1 LRGLSWRTSS
11 LSRKTRERSGIIL
24 RGIPTSRTNGTS
36 EDLVAELGAAAVD
49 LRPAL
54 ERITVPIYI
63 LDREGRIRWLNNAA
77 RELVGNAVGRE
88 FTAVVAPEHTL
99 RAREAF
105 ARKLLGA
112 EVTDFDLHLMRPD
125 GIRVPVQISSAPLKD
140 GGNVVGVFGVARAIP
155 TDEAE
160 ALPTGAELTPRQFE
174 VLRLLAEG
182 CSTAE
187 IADQLG
193 VSVQT
198 VRNHVREILRRL
210 RVKSRIAALA
220 SARRHGLL

>member
-1 LRGLSWRTSS
+1 
-11 LSRKTRERSGIIL
+11 
-24 RGIPTSRTNGTS
+24 
-36 EDLVAELGAAAVD
+36 
-49 LRPAL
+49 
-54 ERITVPIYI
+54 
-63 LDREGRIRWLNNAA
+63 
-77 RELVGNAVGRE
+77 
-88 FTAVVAPEHTL
+88 
-99 RAREAF
+99 
-105 ARKLLGA
+105 
-112 EVTDFDLHLMRPD
+112 VTDFDLHLLRPD
-125 GIRVPVQISSAPLKD
+125 GTRVPVQISSAPLKD
-140 GGNVVGVFGVARAIP
+140 GGKVVGVFGVVRATP
-155 TDEAE
+155 AGETE

-220 SARRHGLL
+220 TARRHGLL